1 MDRPTNIMERLA
13 VDTLATFEAYVIPVS
28 EGGLAG
34 ETPRNIVVDIE
45 GNIEEGQDVN
55 VRKVIV
61 SGLFHGYFEV
71 KLGEN

>member
-1 MDRPTNIMERLA
+1 MDKPTKIMERLA
-13 VDTLATFEAYVIPVS
+13 IDTLAVFRTQVISVS

-45 GNIEEGQDVN
+45 GNIEEGLNVN
-55 VRKVIV
+55 VGRVCV
-61 SGLFHGYFEV
+61 SDLFYGYFEV